1 MPVATAAKVEAL
13 SVDFRS
19 QAALAEILGV
29 SRSRVTR
36 WLKGGDRPAQRR
48 EGRPARARLVE
59 PASCLRAG
67 GGPLLALGRQ
77 PAARRPAADRPRP
90 GGAGRGADA
99 GDPRRAR
106 GLVRLIL
113 HRCFAWNERARAG
126 QPDSP
131 LWFPRDYQGDGRHDN
146 PDVYGCLYLTDREV
160 SGVVEQLARFRGQRL
175 IEPMLI
181 RRRLQL
187 ALAALEL
194 PDDSELVD
202 LDDPAEPGAAVSARA
217 GSRRATGDHAAAGA
231 RRLPR
236 HRRCRDP
243 LVVDPRVVVGEL
255 HALRP
260 QRPGAVGRRD
270 QAAGAR
276 RSGGR
281 RSCGVPR
288 TSARCDMKAPSAA
301 SSCSQIRESTSIFE
315 APARSTEPRRA
326 YHRGGRRR
334 TAATVRGRAW
344 GGRLRDPRRPVSA
357 EIRGA
362 RG

>member
-36 WLKGGDRPAQRR
+36 WLKGAGIDPLNA
-48 EGRPARARLVE
+48 EKVDLLELVWSNLLAALRARGRALV
-59 PASCLRAG
+59 
-67 GGPLLALGRQ
+67 ALGRQ
-77 PAARRPAADRPRP
+77 PAARRPSADRPRP
-90 GGAGRGADA
+90 GRAGRGADA

-175 IEPMLI
+175 IAPAAPPPGPAACA
-181 RRRLQL
+181 RRTRASRRLG
-187 ALAALEL
+187 ARRPRRPGRA
-194 PDDSELVD
+194 
-202 LDDPAEPGAAVSARA
+202 PAPPSSPEPGRDARP
-217 GSRRATGDHAAAGA
+217 RDHAAAGA
-231 RRLPR
+231 RRLPGY
-236 HRRCRDP
+236 RRRRDP
-243 LVVDPRVVVGEL
+243 LVVDPRVAVGEL

-270 QAAGAR
+270 QAARAR

-281 RSCGVPR
+281 RSRGVPR
-288 TSARCDMKAPSAA
+288 TSARFLRAPNAA
-301 SSCSQIRESTSIFE
+301 SS
-315 APARSTEPRRA
+315 
-326 YHRGGRRR
+326 
-334 TAATVRGRAW
+334 
-344 GGRLRDPRRPVSA
+344 
-357 EIRGA
+357 
-362 RG
+362 